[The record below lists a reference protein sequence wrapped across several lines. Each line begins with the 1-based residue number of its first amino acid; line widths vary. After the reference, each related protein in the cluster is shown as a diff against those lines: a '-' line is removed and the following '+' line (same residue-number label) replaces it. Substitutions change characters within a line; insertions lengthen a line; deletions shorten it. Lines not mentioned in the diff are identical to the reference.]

1 MLTNSFR
8 RAILRPTMRPFSS
21 LVPEAGLDA
30 EIEGTGWDSND
41 RWTQL
46 LREEKDKNSPKV
58 SMYHKKRNAFYKLGY
73 NEHHIP
79 NQSKPRS
86 VKKQRLAAW
95 DEPELNWPP
104 KVPRPTMHVGK
115 TLI

>member
-8 RAILRPTMRPFSS
+8 RATFLRQTLRPFSN

-30 EIEGTGWDSND
+30 EVDGTGWDSND
-41 RWTQL
+41 KWTKQL
-46 LREEKDKNSPKV
+46 RDERDNGESKV

-86 VKKQRLAAW
+86 VKK
-95 DEPELNWPP
+95 
-104 KVPRPTMHVGK
+104 
-115 TLI
+115 

>member
-1 MLTNSFR
+1 MVYNNLLKMLTNSFR
-8 RAILRPTMRPFSS
+8 RAMVRQAVRPFSN

-30 EIEGTGWDSND
+30 EVEGTGWNSND
-41 RWTQL
+41 KWTQQ
-46 LREEKDKNSPKV
+46 LREQKDDEAPKV

-95 DEPELNWPP
+95 DEP
-104 KVPRPTMHVGK
+104 
-115 TLI
+115 